1 MATLL
6 ADYIENAN
14 SKYPSHLDTNGKGG
28 YVVFATEA
36 DKDASKFATTKRK
49 EGMLCYV
56 VATKKTY
63 RCQADLSWKEETTT
77 VDTTGLVKDT
87 ANINLLYGEGTGA
100 KRFTKSLSAVLND
113 TDGKYDFVTD
123 IGLDELT
130 KADFGFD
137 DFEGSFGNSTRI
149 LVSGNC
155 LKNFYQSLVKSSV
168 PDNNTNTQSV
178 PTVKAV
184 YDFVDTGYAKSDTY
198 TLTVKGASG
207 NSSVSLDDINAGTTI
222 LVGSDALT
230 WGNITGKPSTFS
242 PATHTHTKSQ
252 ITDLTIPTTLKNPT
266 TLTVRFNNGDTVGT
280 NRFVYDG
287 SSEVILNITP
297 DSIGAASAQEVNQM
311 VSTIGTKIDDTDVIG
326 VLSSGGVNQL
336 TFGDLEWQ
344 DAVSD
349 GSSALVLKSGLTWAN
364 IGNKPTTFTPSTH
377 SHTISQITDFPTIP
391 TVPSSLKNPHTI
403 KISLSGGTTEGT
415 NLVTYDG
422 SVEKQLNITAVGIGA
437 AASSHTHAISNITN
451 LQTTLDG
458 KQATSNLSTSVT
470 TDKTSA
476 TKYPSVKAVYD
487 FIDGEYAK
495 SDSYTL
501 KVKGASTTADV
512 TLDAISNGT
521 TVLVDSNSLTWNN
534 ISNKPSTYTPD
545 THTHTKS
552 QITDFPASL
561 KNPSS
566 IILTLNGGTTEGT
579 NKFTYDGSA
588 AKTINITAANVG
600 ALASTAVSAWA
611 KASTKPSYGI
621 NEITGTIETATSSTA
636 VTLTSNK
643 LCIVSDTVETLTV
656 TKGTDIPGIANE
668 YKFQFTAGTSC
679 TVEYDGF
686 GTIKWLDGEVPTF
699 TSGRTYEISIL
710 NGCGVCAEFY
720 TA

>member
-149 LVSGNC
+149 LVSGHC

-242 PATHTHTKSQ
+242 PA
-252 ITDLTIPTTLKNPT
+252 
-266 TLTVRFNNGDTVGT
+266 
-280 NRFVYDG
+280 
-287 SSEVILNITP
+287 
-297 DSIGAASAQEVNQM
+297 
-311 VSTIGTKIDDTDVIG
+311 
-326 VLSSGGVNQL
+326 
-336 TFGDLEWQ
+336 
-344 DAVSD
+344 
-349 GSSALVLKSGLTWAN
+349 
-364 IGNKPTTFTPSTH
+364 
-377 SHTISQITDFPTIP
+377 
-391 TVPSSLKNPHTI
+391 
-403 KISLSGGTTEGT
+403 
-415 NLVTYDG
+415 
-422 SVEKQLNITAVGIGA
+422 
-437 AASSHTHAISNITN
+437 
-451 LQTTLDG
+451 
-458 KQATSNLSTSVT
+458 
-470 TDKTSA
+470 
-476 TKYPSVKAVYD
+476 
-487 FIDGEYAK
+487 
-495 SDSYTL
+495 
-501 KVKGASTTADV
+501 
-512 TLDAISNGT
+512 
-521 TVLVDSNSLTWNN
+521 
-534 ISNKPSTYTPD
+534 